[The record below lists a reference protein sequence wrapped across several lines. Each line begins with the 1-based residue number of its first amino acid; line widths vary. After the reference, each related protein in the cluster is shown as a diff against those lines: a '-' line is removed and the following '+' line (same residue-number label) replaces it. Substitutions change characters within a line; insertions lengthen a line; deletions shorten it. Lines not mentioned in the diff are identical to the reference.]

1 MNSRRRFRTS
11 ETRSSSWCQCC
22 ARHQTIAK
30 ILPPR
35 QRSEPSLLRTS
46 RRNSAPRK
54 IATRYSIDSRKNAIG
69 HPNSHN
75 CARRKW
81 TKLRLYFRSSHWTR
95 RDENRRN
102 RSSRLGANRRNCMN
116 WMDAKNIRAS
126 RRMRRH
132 NLELTIVRRRKNTS
146 LRRSSQRESFH
157 RHGHCRRSSASHRL
171 HLRGI
176 RHHRET
182 RHRPRRDLRLRA
194 GQTQERAQK

>member
-69 HPNSHN
+69 RRNWHNS
-75 CARRKW
+75 ARRKW
-81 TKLRLYFRSSHWTR
+81 TKLRLCLRSSHWTR
-95 RDENRRN
+95 WDENRRN
-102 RSSRLGANRRNCMN
+102 CLSCP
-116 WMDAKNIRAS
+116 DAKNIRAS
-126 RRMRRH
+126 HRKRRH
-132 NLELTIVRRRKNTS
+132 NLELTSVRRRKNTIH
-146 LRRSSQRESFH
+146 RRLNQSESFH
-157 RHGHCRRSSASHRL
+157 RHGHCRRLSATRRRL
-171 HLRGI
+171 LRHGI
-176 RHHRET
+176 HHHHVT
-182 RHRPRRDLRLRA
+182 RRRPRRDLRLHA
-194 GQTQERAQK
+194 AQTQERAK